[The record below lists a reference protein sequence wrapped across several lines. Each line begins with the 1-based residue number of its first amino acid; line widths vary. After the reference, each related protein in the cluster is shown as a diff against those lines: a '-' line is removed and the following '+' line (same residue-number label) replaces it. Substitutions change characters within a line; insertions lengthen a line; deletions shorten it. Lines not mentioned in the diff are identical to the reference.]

1 MMRRVLLLAV
11 LFLLPSPL
19 RAQVDVIADA
29 RAAAADGR
37 RGEALVM
44 LEAHLAEAP
53 SDVDARL
60 VYGLVLS
67 WEGRYD
73 DARRQLRQVLA
84 QAPDYMD
91 ARVALMN
98 VERWSRQ
105 RDASARAWTAAVTSF
120 HDRFSDGRGAWHE
133 QAISLSRS
141 TGIGSIAVRGTRAAR
156 VGRTDEQVEV
166 ELYPVFRAGT
176 YAFVGVGVAPG
187 ATLYP
192 RRRGAFDLYHGLG
205 RGIEVSAGYR
215 RIEFADVAHVYLV
228 TLTKYIGV
236 WMATGKV
243 YHVPR
248 SGPFDATS
256 YHGEVRRYVGADGTS
271 FVGVGYGRGSSRE
284 EIRRLDDLEPADT
297 FRGQLDVAVSSRWRL
312 QLHTGVSGYERP
324 SGTMWQ
330 TTLGTGL
337 SVKF

>member
-1 MMRRVLLLAV
+1 MKRLTLLAV
-11 LFLLPSPL
+11 LLLLPSPL
-19 RAQVDVIADA
+19 RAQEDVMARA

-37 RGEALVM
+37 RGQALLM
-44 LEAHLAEAP
+44 LEAHLAQSP

-60 VYGLVLS
+60 IYGLVLS

-73 DARRQLRQVLA
+73 EARRELEQVLA
-84 QAPDYMD
+84 QAPGYTD
-91 ARVALMN
+91 ARVALTN

-105 RDASARAWTAAVTSF
+105 REASARAWTVAVTYF

-133 QAISLSRS
+133 QAISIARS
-141 TGIGSIAVRGTRAAR
+141 TAIGSIAVRGTRAERFAQA
-156 VGRTDEQVEV
+156 DEQVEV

-176 YAFVGVGVAPG
+176 YAFVGFGVSPD

-192 RRRGAFDLYHGLG
+192 RRRGAFDLYQSLGHGL
-205 RGIEVSAGYR
+205 EVSAGLR
-215 RIEFADVAHVYLV
+215 RIDFADVTHVYLV
-228 TLTKYIGV
+228 TLTKYIGN
-236 WMATGKV
+236 WMTTGKV

-248 SGPFDATS
+248 GGPFDATS
-256 YHGEVRRYVGADGTS
+256 YHGAVRRYFGVGGTS
-271 FVGVGYGRGSSRE
+271 FVGFGYGRGSSRE

-324 SGTMWQ
+324 AGTLWQ

-337 SVKF
+337 SVRF